1 MKEVLMVKMIYVTDS
16 FDIVFR
22 HILVFATCKYQNV
35 SENYCK
41 LQDPNWLRLSTNFC
55 TGLHS
60 LSNKFIS
67 SSTYRSVVMA
77 HCYYT
82 LVWIAGTC
90 ATAPPDNSVEQGL
103 RRMAVL
109 R

>member
-1 MKEVLMVKMIYVTDS
+1 
-16 FDIVFR
+16 
-22 HILVFATCKYQNV
+22 
-35 SENYCK
+35 
-41 LQDPNWLRLSTNFC
+41 
-55 TGLHS
+55 
-60 LSNKFIS
+60 
-67 SSTYRSVVMA
+67 MA

-109 R
+109 RIAASNQHSSGDAHAQARAIASRPVTLSELFLQVCISRVYRVTHQVVS